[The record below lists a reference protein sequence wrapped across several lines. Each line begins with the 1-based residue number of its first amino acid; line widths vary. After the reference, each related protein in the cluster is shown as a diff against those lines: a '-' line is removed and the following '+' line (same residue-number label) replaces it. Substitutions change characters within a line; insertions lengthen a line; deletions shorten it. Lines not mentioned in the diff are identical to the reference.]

1 MSGLL
6 PKNIKRLPGAC
17 PVAVQYPEDFRDDLG
32 EYTDQVHPV
41 SLQNYLEILKLGAK
55 MIPPGFKAKVTELQG
70 KDNKDKSGKV
80 TTQTAEEIYRGLPM
94 CADNKF
100 CTVID
105 SEGNVCMQGEQEK
118 YLEETKALIKE
129 NELMKMQDDNLI
141 IDAGKKLQ
149 SYYNNNENKLK
160 KVTDL
165 IEMYESYPSEETTE
179 REILSINRDSKDLI
193 KGNVTKDDNPTGG
206 CGSIY
211 PGDETG
217 KIQASLTLPKDRTK
231 LGATPSK
238 RQTRFPI
245 TELEANKPDEEY
257 GPGRV
262 PLQIGQNPD
271 SVICTHPSNKDF
283 QDQNIIMAK
292 LLRRVQKKNQ
302 STENLLNRSVEYE
315 NANVVS
321 HATKAFVCADLP
333 KNQCTSNISY
343 KEYGYKVPFG
353 MSEADGGMSNATNC
367 KWDTIPGKSGRTK
380 QMCIPN
386 LGDNQIDYNQKSYG
400 KKYWNWYENDVTKG
414 KYQKFASD
422 KMKEKDN
429 YIQYSFEK
437 PSKLEGFLNKSTNK

>member
-17 PVAVQYPEDFRDDLG
+17 PVAVQYPANFGKILG

-41 SLQNYLEILKLGAK
+41 SLQNYLEILKLGPK
-55 MIPPGFKAKVTELQG
+55 MIPPGFRAKVDDELRNQT
-70 KDNKDKSGKV
+70 DDDGKV
-80 TTQTAEEIYRGLPM
+80 ITTQTAEEIYRGLPM

-149 SYYNNNENKLK
+149 SYYNDDENKLK

-165 IEMYESYPSEETTE
+165 IEAYESYPSEETIE

-193 KGNVTKDDNPTGG
+193 KGKVTKDENPTGG

-211 PGDETG
+211 DGDNVHQ
-217 KIQASLTLPKDRTK
+217 IQASLTLPKDRTK
-231 LGATPSK
+231 LGETPSK

-245 TELEANKPDEEY
+245 TQLEANKPNEEY

-262 PLQIGQNPD
+262 PLQIGQNPN
-271 SVICTHPSNKDF
+271 SVICTHPSNQAF
-283 QDQNIIMAK
+283 QDKNIIMAK
-292 LLRRVQKKNQ
+292 LLRRVRKKNQ
-302 STENLLNRSVEYE
+302 KTEDLLNRSVEYE

-333 KNQCTSNISY
+333 INECTSEKKY

-353 MSEADGGMSNATNC
+353 MSDNDETMSNATNC
-367 KWDTIPGKSGRTK
+367 EWAVIPGKPPKSK
-380 QMCIPN
+380 QMCIPKLEN
-386 LGDNQIDYNQKSYG
+386 INSNEQYG

-437 PSKLEGFLNKSTNK
+437 PSKLEGFLNRNK

>member
-41 SLQNYLEILKLGAK
+41 SLQNYLEILKLGPK
-55 MIPPGFKAKVTELQG
+55 MIPPGFRAKVNTQLRDKDDG
-70 KDNKDKSGKV
+70 KGQKI

-149 SYYNNNENKLK
+149 SYYSKDSKHNKLQE
-160 KVTDL
+160 KVEKL

-179 REILSINRDSKDLI
+179 PKILSINRDSKDLI
-193 KGNVTKDDNPTGG
+193 KGKVTEDDNPTGG

-211 PGDETG
+211 TDNDMAHI
-217 KIQASLTLPKDRTK
+217 KNSLTIPEENKTK
-231 LGATPSK
+231 LGAKPEE

-245 TELEANKPDEEY
+245 TKLEETTTAY

-283 QDQNIIMAK
+283 QDQNIIWPNYCDAFK
-292 LLRRVQKKNQ
+292 TKIRKQKI
-302 STENLLNRSVEYE
+302 
-315 NANVVS
+315 
-321 HATKAFVCADLP
+321 F
-333 KNQCTSNISY
+333 
-343 KEYGYKVPFG
+343 
-353 MSEADGGMSNATNC
+353 
-367 KWDTIPGKSGRTK
+367 
-380 QMCIPN
+380 
-386 LGDNQIDYNQKSYG
+386 
-400 KKYWNWYENDVTKG
+400 
-414 KYQKFASD
+414 
-422 KMKEKDN
+422 
-429 YIQYSFEK
+429 
-437 PSKLEGFLNKSTNK
+437 